1 MKQRAE
7 HAKWQHQRPFPLG
20 AMTDAVERPIAEVL
34 AVIGQQAIIVL
45 TEARMGASDDFF
57 GRKYRSW
64 VMDDSHRVPG
74 GESSQGDLLNRTALP
89 ECGETR
95 IVHHSSTA
103 DIHAMMGISSA
114 RGRQMGTERHLSPSC
129 RPETRLGAD
138 SVCIVETVV
147 IHMSISWS
155 LGDRSTTTSL

>member
-7 HAKWQHQRPFPLG
+7 QAKWQHKRPFHLG
-20 AMTDAVERPIAEVL
+20 AMTDAVETPIAEVL

-45 TEARMGASDDFF
+45 TEARTGASDDFF
-57 GRKYRSW
+57 GRKYRSG
-64 VMDDSHRVPG
+64 MSDDSHRVTG
-74 GESSQGDLLNRTALP
+74 GESRQGDFLNWTALP

-114 RGRQMGTERHLSPSC
+114 RGRQMGPERQFSLPC
-129 RPETRLGAD
+129 RRETRLGAD
-138 SVCIVETVV
+138 GVCIVETVV

-155 LGDRSTTTSL
+155 LGDRSTATSL